1 MLSSF
6 EAAVPMTQGVSKCI
20 IQETSLAQKH
30 DLLHGRDS
38 TSSSNNTLVFTK
50 DLNFGDGSEIIV
62 TGLLNK
68 VHSTMTD
75 LEATGQYDRILV
87 LLTYITDLLT
97 AEALAKTLAKKWN
110 SACGL

>member
-1 MLSSF
+1 MYH
-6 EAAVPMTQGVSKCI
+6 SKN
-20 IQETSLAQKH
+20 TSQAQKH

-50 DLNFGDGSEIIV
+50 DLNFGDGSETVV

-68 VHSTMTD
+68 VYSTMTD
-75 LEATGQYDRILV
+75 LEATGQYDGIPV
-87 LLTYITDLLT
+87 LLTTYITDLLT